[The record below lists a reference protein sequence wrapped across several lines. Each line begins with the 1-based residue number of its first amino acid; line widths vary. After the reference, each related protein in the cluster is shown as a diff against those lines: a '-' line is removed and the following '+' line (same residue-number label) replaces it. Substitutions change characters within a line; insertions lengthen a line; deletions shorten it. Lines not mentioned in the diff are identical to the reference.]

1 MGSRLDCQKRVIIRH
16 RGNAKYQLHGLENL
30 SQGMPVTRRVVSGPV
45 SLKKSSYRSDFLRS
59 RLLDRVMSLI
69 DRYVLKEWLV
79 GFALTLGVIV
89 GILILQ
95 NMYDSLPDL
104 LDTNASFKQILFY
117 YGLALPTYL
126 PAILPIALLVSL
138 LFTLGTLH
146 RNNEIIAMRASGASL
161 IRISRSLWVAGLLL
175 SSLLLYLTSSVIP
188 IAVEQSRTFFDNL
201 EFAAEQ
207 TQLEAREVGLLYN
220 LGFDNRKE
228 GRLWFMN
235 RFSERAW
242 LGLGVNVHTR
252 DASGQELSR
261 ISAAEAYFDDTH
273 GHWVFL
279 NGRELL
285 LDHETGDIL
294 RALPFKEKKF
304 EDFEEDPSLM
314 LTLHKEPKELS
325 LNELARIIDTLPPEE
340 NPAVHAYLVRFY
352 SLLSAPFSCLV
363 VVGIAVPF
371 AVAGVR
377 SNPMVGVSKAMGFFA
392 IFYVL
397 ISIASIVGERQI
409 IPAILA
415 AWIPNLVML
424 AMSVRLFAKAR

>member
-1 MGSRLDCQKRVIIRH
+1 LIFLTIWGSIKAAALLRCQKKI
-16 RGNAKYQLHGLENL
+16 
-30 SQGMPVTRRVVSGPV
+30 P
-45 SLKKSSYRSDFLRS
+45 SYRSDFTLS
-59 RLLDRVMSLI
+59 GLLDRGMSLI
-69 DRYVLKEWLV
+69 DRYVFKEWLI

-104 LDTNASFKQILFY
+104 LDTDASFGQIVFY
-117 YGLALPTYL
+117 YSLALPTYL

-161 IRISRSLWVAGLLL
+161 FRISRSLWGAGMLL
-175 SSLLLYLTSSVIP
+175 SLLLLYLTASVIP
-188 IAVEQSRTFFDNL
+188 RSVEASRTFLDNL
-201 EFAAEQ
+201 EFSADEAEHDV
-207 TQLEAREVGLLYN
+207 RDVGLLYN
-220 LGFDNRKE
+220 LGFDNRKD

-261 ISAAEAYFDDTH
+261 ISASEAYFDNTQ
-273 GHWVFL
+273 GNWVFI

-285 LDHETGDIL
+285 LDPETGDPL
-294 RALPFKEKKF
+294 RSLTFKEKKF
-304 EDFEEDPSLM
+304 EDFDEDPTLM
-314 LTLHKEPKELS
+314 LALHKKPNELS
-325 LNELARIIDTLPPEE
+325 LNELRRITEALPPEE
-340 NPAVHAYLVRFY
+340 NPSVRAYLVRYY
-352 SLLSAPFSCLV
+352 SLLAAPFSCLV

-377 SNPMVGVSKAMGFFA
+377 TNPMIGVSKAMGFFA

-397 ISIASIVGERQI
+397 ISVASILGERQI
-409 IPAILA
+409 ISEMLA
-415 AWIPNLVML
+415 AWLPNIVML
-424 AMSVRLFAKAR
+424 LMSIRLFAKAR

>member
-1 MGSRLDCQKRVIIRH
+1 
-16 RGNAKYQLHGLENL
+16 
-30 SQGMPVTRRVVSGPV
+30 MPE
-45 SLKKSSYRSDFLRS
+45 KNYSYRSDFSLRG
-59 RLLDRVMSLI
+59 LLDWVMSLI
-69 DRYVLKEWLV
+69 DRYVLKEWLI
-79 GFALTLGVIV
+79 GFTLTLGVIV

-104 LDTNASFKQILFY
+104 LDTNASIQQIIFY
-117 YGLALPTYL
+117 YSLALPTYL

-161 IRISRSLWVAGLLL
+161 LRVSRSLWAAGLVL
-175 SSLLLYLTSSVIP
+175 SLLLLYLTASVIP
-188 IAVEQSRTFFDNL
+188 RAVEQSRTFLDNL
-201 EFAAEQ
+201 EFAADEVDHD
-207 TQLEAREVGLLYN
+207 AREVGLLYN
-220 LGFDNRKE
+220 LGFDNRKD

-242 LGLGVNVHTR
+242 LGLGVNVHSR

-261 ISAAEAYFDDTH
+261 ISASEAYFDNTR
-273 GHWVFL
+273 GHWVFVD
-279 NGRELL
+279 GRELL
-285 LDHETGDIL
+285 LDPHTGDPL
-294 RALPFKEKKF
+294 RSLTFKEKKF
-304 EDFEEDPSLM
+304 EDFDEDPSLM
-314 LTLHKEPKELS
+314 LALHKEPNELS
-325 LNELARIIDTLPPEE
+325 LNELRRIIDTVTPEE
-340 NPAVHAYLVRFY
+340 NPSVRAYLVRYY
-352 SLLSAPFSCLV
+352 SLLAAPFSCLV

-377 SNPMVGVSKAMGFFA
+377 TNPMIGVSKAMGFFA

-397 ISIASIVGERQI
+397 ISVASIMGERQL

-424 AMSVRLFAKAR
+424 AMSLRLFARAR